1 MILKLI
7 SGKSV
12 IKWNI
17 AIDMGRIQPNAYLQD
32 RERKKITTKA
42 SVTLYLQTRQQ
53 RTSRKLQQGQEP

>member
-17 AIDMGRIQPNAYLQD
+17 TIDMGRIQPNAYLQD